1 MLLKNTRVFDT
12 DVQLYKYKV
21 LKEVIRR
28 AYEGGLENAY
38 FEIPKVVSPGPK
50 SELRCCIYKERAIVQ
65 ERVKMA
71 MGGNKNNPNVVEV
84 IDIACDECPIG
95 GIYVSPACRGCI
107 SHACKDSCPRGAIS
121 IVNRHATVDKE
132 KCIECGRCTKACPYG
147 AIIAQ
152 HRPCMVSCKVKA
164 ISMDEDRKAVID
176 NKKCISCGACI
187 IQCPFGALT
196 DKSFVLDIIDI
207 LKKSENN
214 TKYKVYA
221 VVAPALATQCRT
233 TTIEQV
239 TSAIKMLGFADVFEA
254 ALGADITLY
263 HEALEWKERG
273 GVMTTSCCPAFV
285 TYIEKYFPE
294 LRQHVSSS
302 PSPMVETALLLKK
315 MDPTC
320 KTVFIGPCVAKKGEF
335 QHSRTESAIDCVMS
349 FEELQA
355 FVDARHIE
363 TETLEGTPL
372 ENASYFGRIFARSGG
387 ITNGLQDVAKN
398 LGVEGIKPLA
408 MSGIEECKLA
418 LLRLRLGKAS
428 ENFFEGM
435 ACVGGCVNGPLCINH
450 GIRNVGDVD
459 AFGKQS
465 QIESIMKNVDI
476 WGETMGSKETTG
488 LASEEKSE

>member
-1 MLLKNTRVFDT
+1 MLQNTRVFDT

-28 AYEGGLENAY
+28 AYEGGLDNAY
-38 FEIPKVVSPGPK
+38 FEIPKIVSPGPK
-50 SELRCCIYKERAIVQ
+50 SALRCCIYKERAIVQ
-65 ERVKMA
+65 ERVKLA
-71 MGGNKNNPNVVEV
+71 MGGNRKNPNVVEV
-84 IDIACDECPIG
+84 VDIACDECPIG

-107 SHACKDSCPRGAIS
+107 SHACKDSCPRGAIE
-121 IVNRHATVDKE
+121 IVDRHATVNKD
-132 KCIECGRCTKACPYG
+132 KCIECGKCTKACPYG

-164 ISMDEDRKAVID
+164 ISMDEDHKAVID

-187 IQCPFGALT
+187 TQCPFGALQ
-196 DKSFVLDIIDI
+196 DKSFVLDIIDM
-207 LKKSENN
+207 LNKSGNN
-214 TKYKVYA
+214 TNYKVFA
-221 VVAPALATQCRT
+221 VVAPSISSQCHST
-233 TTIEQV
+233 SVEQV
-239 TSAIKMLGFADVFEA
+239 VSAIKMLGFYDVFEA

-263 HEALEWKERG
+263 HEAKEWQERG

-285 TYIEKYFPE
+285 TFIEKYYPD
-294 LRQHVSSS
+294 LRKHVSSS

-315 MDPTC
+315 MDPDC
-320 KTVFIGPCVAKKGEF
+320 KVVFIGPCVAKKGEF
-335 QHSRTESAIDCVMS
+335 QHERTEGAIDCVMS

-363 TETLEGTPL
+363 TETLDPTPL

-387 ITNGLQDVAKN
+387 ITDGLQEVAKN

-408 MSGIEECKLA
+408 MNGIEECKMA
-418 LLRLRLGKAS
+418 LMRLKLGKAT

-450 GIRNVGDVD
+450 GLRNVSDVD
-459 AFGKQS
+459 QYGREAIQEGITPALDLWEKEMGDR
-465 QIESIMKNVDI
+465 ES
-476 WGETMGSKETTG
+476 TG
-488 LASEEKSE
+488 LQNH